1 MKCVFRI
8 TIEKMQNR
16 PRWPVNC
23 AQQLHPN
30 FALVSKVFDAL
41 GDAVAYWI
49 SEMGSFFLLLMIYE
63 KVLLIWIRKYI
74 LNSFDITD
82 CKTISAWQ
90 LFCDVRNNSKI
101 AKVIFS
107 QWFLFAKTFQS
118 TYHLTNT
125 YSCSLAWHNTWHY
138 SLSEL
143 IIDLTYN
150 YANHMQT
157 AISVPKPTPF
167 TDLTHAADLDGKSC
181 WKIVFDHNIFA
192 LELNFNLW
200 WS

>member
-8 TIEKMQNR
+8 TIEKFQNR

-23 AQQLHPN
+23 AKQLHPN
-30 FALVSKVFDAL
+30 FALVPKVFDAL
-41 GDAVAYWI
+41 GDAAAYLI
-49 SEMGSFFLLLMIYE
+49 SEMGSFILLLMVYE
-63 KVLLIWIRKYI
+63 NVLLIWMRKYI
-74 LNSFDITD
+74 LKFLRHKRLKRD
-82 CKTISAWQ
+82 
-90 LFCDVRNNSKI
+90 FCTAIVLRVRNNSKI

-107 QWFLFAKTFQS
+107 QWFLFAKTFHS